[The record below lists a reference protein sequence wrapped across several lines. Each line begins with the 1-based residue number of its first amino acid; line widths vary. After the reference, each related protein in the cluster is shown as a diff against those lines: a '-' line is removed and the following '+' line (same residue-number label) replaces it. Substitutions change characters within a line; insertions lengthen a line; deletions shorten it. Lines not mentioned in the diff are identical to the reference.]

1 MDIYSLKL
9 FLGAAK
15 TLNFTKTAENF
26 YTTQPAVSRRIREL
40 EEELGYP
47 LFLRQYHGV
56 SLTKEGELLLPFVQK
71 SIDALNLG
79 LTTLNNLVNIK
90 KRTITIV
97 SMTPMIGTFL
107 PGIIDEFTQ
116 ENPDVEFEVI
126 RMFSRQI
133 RESISQGNGFD
144 IYIGEESDII
154 VDDSWEKTV
163 IKSDPLGLFVRKRE
177 ELNSAAELKEFLRKH
192 HAFLLP
198 EEEAQAMTALGKR
211 ILDSYGVDPSS
222 WLEISPSESI
232 MFHIASGMG
241 YALFPENAFF
251 LNAFDLKYIP
261 LETGERLNMIIACRK
276 NAPARVQGFSRLV
289 ARRVA
294 KLC

>member
-1 MDIYSLKL
+1 MDIYSLRL
-9 FLGAAK
+9 FLSAAK

-40 EEELGYP
+40 EKELGYP
-47 LFLRQYHGV
+47 LFLREYHGV
-56 SLTKEGELLLPFVQK
+56 SLTKEGELLLPFIQK
-71 SIDALNLG
+71 SMDALNLG
-79 LTTLNNLVNIK
+79 LTTVNNLVNIK

-97 SMTPMIGTFL
+97 SITPMTGTFL

-116 ENPDVEFEVI
+116 ENPDVEFEII

-133 RESISQGNGFD
+133 RESIAQGNRFD
-144 IYIGEESDII
+144 IYIGEESDIN

-177 ELNSAAELKEFLRKH
+177 ELDCAARLKEFLRKH
-192 HAFLLP
+192 RAFLLP
-198 EEEAQAMTALGKR
+198 EEEAWAMTSLSRKLLA
-211 ILDSYGVDPSS
+211 SYGVDPSY
-222 WLEISPSESI
+222 WVETSPSESI

-241 YALFPENAFF
+241 YALFPKNEFF
-251 LNAFDLKYIP
+251 LKAFDLKYIP
-261 LETGERLNMIIACRK
+261 LDTDERLNMIIACRK
-276 NAPARVQGFSRLV
+276 GAPSRVQAFSRLV

-294 KLC
+294 GKG